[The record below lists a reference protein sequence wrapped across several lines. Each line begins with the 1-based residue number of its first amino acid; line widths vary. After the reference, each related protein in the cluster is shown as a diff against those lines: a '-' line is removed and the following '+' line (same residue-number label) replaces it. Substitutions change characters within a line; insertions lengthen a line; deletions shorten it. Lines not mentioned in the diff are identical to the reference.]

1 MWYNNIVIKREPELK
16 QILEKEGSFIM
27 DKLST
32 VVIAVAIFISVI
44 AFQYVLYGCFIGLIY
59 WLLTL
64 LFDIPFVWKY
74 LFIITGI
81 FTLLAMLFRKP
92 TKNDNN

>member
-1 MWYNNIVIKREPELK
+1 
-16 QILEKEGSFIM
+16 M

-32 VVIAVAIFISVI
+32 IAIAVAIFISVI

-64 LFDIPFVWKY
+64 LFDIPF
-74 LFIITGI
+74 I
-81 FTLLAMLFRKP
+81 
-92 TKNDNN
+92 